1 MASAVNSAANYEGSG
16 RKAPLSVI
24 RVVSYPDD
32 DRNPYFAQFYWALE
46 PYGVTVAYTNS
57 IDDRILRERERPFD
71 VLHFHWGLE
80 HIWRWRKQ
88 GRVREFLSL
97 VGWARFLRLARR
109 KGVRIVWTAHELAPA
124 EEGRWFDVLGYAM
137 CAHAADLCI
146 CHSSHVRRLLK
157 RRFGVSARN
166 LVSIPIGT
174 NYDTI
179 PAPAGRAAA
188 SSEFGVSASSRLLVC
203 FGDLR
208 PRKGIEI
215 AVRAVERLGN
225 LYELVVAGS
234 APASIHQAWVR
245 DLERSCR
252 ATPNIKVRI
261 ERLPAQV
268 LATLLGAADCVL
280 LPYLQIFGSS
290 ALSLSLALGR
300 GVVASDLPYFREVL
314 ALEPKAGVLAKPG
327 DPAALAHAIEEFFS
341 EPTAVR
347 HEAAQRLGQ
356 KLSWDRIIAP
366 VGEWFATTAA
376 RRMSCSNG

>member
-1 MASAVNSAANYEGSG
+1 MARIEFAVGG
-16 RKAPLSVI
+16 LRRKARPSVI

-32 DRNPYFAQFYWALE
+32 DRNPYFAQFYRALE
-46 PYGVTVAYTNS
+46 PYGVTVAYTNR
-57 IDDRILRERERPFD
+57 IDDRMLSNPERPFD

-80 HIWRWRKQ
+80 HIWRWRKR
-88 GRVREFLSL
+88 GRMWEFLSL
-97 VGWARFLRLARR
+97 MGWARFLLLARR
-109 KGVRIVWTAHELAPA
+109 KGVRVVWTAHELAPP
-124 EEGRWFDVLGYAM
+124 EDGRWFDVLGYAM

-146 CHSSHVRRLLK
+146 CHSGHVRRLLR
-157 RRFGVSARN
+157 RRFGVSARKV
-166 LVSIPIGT
+166 VSLPIGT
-174 NYDTI
+174 NFDTM
-179 PAPAGRAAA
+179 PAPAGRVAA
-188 SSEFGVSASSRLLVC
+188 SAEFGVSATSRLLVC

-215 AVRAVERLGN
+215 AVRAVELLGN

-234 APASIHQAWVR
+234 APASIHEAWVR

-252 ATPNIKVRI
+252 AIPNVRVRI
-261 ERLPAQV
+261 ERLPEQA

-327 DPAALAHAIEEFFS
+327 DPAALARAIEEYFS
-341 EPTAVR
+341 EPAAVR
-347 HEAAQRLGQ
+347 HEAAGRLGQ
-356 KLSWDRIIAP
+356 KLAWDKIIAP
-366 VGEWFATTAA
+366 VGEWFATKGQVPVTD
-376 RRMSCSNG
+376 